1 MFSER
6 EKAVLARR
14 RKAKNTEGVTGVLEN
29 PSADMDIKSSA
40 KADGADQEK
49 PSTVFKVSVRNL
61 VSFSIPEDT
70 TWSFTTYSQ
79 LQEGSHAHTEIQNRH
94 KTEGTYQ
101 SEVYLTYLYQ
111 SHKYMVEISGRA
123 DGIWELEDG
132 TIIHEIKTTSTQLS
146 EIHEDFSEAHW
157 AQGKC
162 YAFIHASNKNLNS
175 ITVRL
180 TYFHRPSG
188 KEKSFDRTF
197 TIDRLEKFISG
208 LIHPFAAWAL
218 SQAKWR
224 EMRNLSIK
232 ALEFPSQPIEKDRG
246 FWPTTPSGVYRMVN
260 GFLPRHLREQ
270 ARPWGFCILPS
281 RLSLRAL
288 LNESFTL
295 PQKTP
300 PEPLLKML
308 TDF

>member
-1 MFSER
+1 M
-6 EKAVLARR
+6 ARR
-14 RKAKNTEGVTGVLEN
+14 RKAKKTEGVTGVLEN

-79 LQEGSHAHTEIQNRH
+79 LQEGSHAHTEIQNRD

-232 ALEFPSQPIEKDRG
+232 ALEFPFPAYREGQRLLAYNTFRCIQDGKRLFAQAPTGTGKTMGVLYPAIKTLAEGTIERI
-246 FWPTTPSGVYRMVN
+246 FYLT
-260 GFLPRHLREQ
+260 
-270 ARPWGFCILPS
+270 A
-281 RLSLRAL
+281 
-288 LNESFTL
+288 
-295 PQKTP
+295 KTP

-308 TDF
+308 ADF